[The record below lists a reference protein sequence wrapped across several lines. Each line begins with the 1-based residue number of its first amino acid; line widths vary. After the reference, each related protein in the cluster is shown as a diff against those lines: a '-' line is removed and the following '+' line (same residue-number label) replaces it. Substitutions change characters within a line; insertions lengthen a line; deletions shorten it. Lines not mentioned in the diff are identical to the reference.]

1 VGAMTFSKMTLN
13 ITTFSI
19 QQSAEPNIALI
30 MAEQWYA
37 VSLAECHYAESRW
50 AVFGATTLSILSV
63 VAPNTALLMSTK
75 LVKECFTE
83 KITFANGM

>member
-1 VGAMTFSKMTLN
+1 MTFSKMTLN

-37 VSLAECHYAESRW
+37 VSLAECHYAESRYTECR
-50 AVFGATTLSILSV
+50 GAKYSPTD
-63 VAPNTALLMSTK
+63 
-75 LVKECFTE
+75 EY
-83 KITFANGM
+83 